1 MIQLLMILAHPLTP
15 LMHLAVSV
23 YFNSESLPIS
33 SEVISQVTTERV
45 LLHEQAGRHLQGTS
59 ADWIPVITQ
68 WIGQVMAGVIIWVV
82 VGFVYKSS
90 ITAKRPSW
98 PSVVPQDWNLE
109 NKGWRYTTFQCLDH
123 FPTCLYGWCCMPER
137 LGDNFAAAGIGPFWT
152 YVVAWLTMYIVAQAL
167 NLLTVILVVE
177 LDLDV
182 NLMRAGNLC
191 YWIAQMFL
199 AYWLATKRQQLRQKL
214 GDKSPNPLCMDF
226 VSYWCCGC
234 CTIIQDGRQ
243 IDGAT
248 NTRTECVCKLE
259 LLQPCK
265 LELLQP
271 AAGTV
276 VVGQPVIVGNV
287 GS

>member
-15 LMHLAVSV
+15 LMHLAFSV

-226 VSYWCCGC
+226 VCYWCCGC
-234 CTIIQDGRQ
+234 CTIVQDGRQ

-248 NTRTECVCKLE
+248 NVRTECVCKLE
-259 LLQPCK
+259 FLQP
-265 LELLQP
+265 P
-271 AAGTV
+271 AGIGA
-276 VVGQPVIVGNV
+276 VGQPVIVGTV
-287 GS
+287 FS

>member
-15 LMHLAVSV
+15 LMHLAFSV

-152 YVVAWLTMYIVAQAL
+152 YVIAWLTMYIVAQAL

-259 LLQPCK
+259 LLQP
-265 LELLQP
+265 

-276 VVGQPVIVGNV
+276 AVGQPVIVGNV